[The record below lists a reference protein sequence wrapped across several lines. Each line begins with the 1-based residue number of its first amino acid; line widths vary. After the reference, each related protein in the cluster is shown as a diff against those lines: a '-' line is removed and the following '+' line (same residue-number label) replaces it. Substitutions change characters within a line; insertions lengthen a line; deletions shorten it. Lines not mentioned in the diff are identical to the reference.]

1 MSILQANSNML
12 LSVLGMALLL
22 VVCSKLSGLQG
33 FAGPRAA
40 ALRHLLPGD
49 ER

>member
-1 MSILQANSNML
+1 ML
-12 LSVLGMALLL
+12 LPVLGLARSL
-22 VVCSKLSGLQG
+22 VLCSKLSRLQG